1 MKKNFFEEHKG
12 IFKRVGCL
20 ILTAVIAG
28 TGVVA
33 YHNNVRT
40 DVPELVTY
48 VDPETT
54 QVEEDEVPLAS
65 GTKTTRKVTTK
76 TTTKKTTMATKAKK
90 TSTTTKKTTKN
101 TTKTTS
107 SSSQQVKTNTTV
119 ATTVKTSTKKNSK
132 VKTTQTKVVTT
143 VVTITTKL
151 KTKTT
156 SSSAASSSAASSSS
170 ANTVQSAPAAAGTYN
185 VRSVAPAADA
195 RVLNA
200 FESIGC
206 KVVVNPSVSYSGCFD
221 ARNRTITLKK
231 LDSTIYHELGH
242 FVEFVGG
249 TTAVKNAIAN
259 AYNTEKSKYTA
270 SNKAYVLQSSS
281 EYFAESFKNYCENPS
296 ALKQSR
302 PNTYDAVVQALSVI
316 TDSRVNMLK
325 GVYASVWS

>member
-1 MKKNFFEEHKG
+1 MKKNFFEEHRG

-20 ILTAVIAG
+20 MLTAVIVGAG
-28 TGVVA
+28 VAA
-33 YHNNVRT
+33 YHNTVRT
-40 DVPELVTY
+40 DVPKLITY
-48 VDPETT
+48 VDPETA

-65 GTKTTRKVTTK
+65 GTKTTRKVSTM
-76 TTTKKTTMATKAKK
+76 TTTKKTTMPAKAKK
-90 TSTTTKKTTKN
+90 SSTTTTKTTKN

-107 SSSQQVKTNTTV
+107 NSAQQVKTNTTV
-119 ATTVKTSTKKNSK
+119 DTTIKTSTKKNSK

-143 VVTITTKL
+143 VVTITTNL
-151 KTKTT
+151 ETKTT
-156 SSSAASSSAASSSS
+156 ASAPAPASS
-170 ANTVQSAPAAAGTYN
+170 ANTTQTAVAAAGTYK

-206 KVVVNPSVSYSGCFD
+206 KVVVNPNVSYSGCFD
-221 ARNRTITLKK
+221 AKNRTITLKK

-242 FVEFVGG
+242 FAEFVGG

-259 AYNTEKSKYTA
+259 AFNTEKSLYTA
-270 SNKAYVLQSSS
+270 SNKAYVLQNSS

-302 PNTYDAVVQALSVI
+302 PNTYDAVVQALSAI
-316 TDSRVNMLK
+316 TDARVSTLK
-325 GVYASVWS
+325 GVYASVWN